1 MQHRL
6 PARPALHDRMAA
18 VLATAVLFV
27 SVPALA
33 QSQTD
38 ERNRTV
44 PVTLLSTGEG
54 NPIAV
59 RWRPTE
65 RVERR
70 MQVATRTIPT
80 TLERPDLDSIDPRV
94 LIAGFTRPP
103 IEKLW
108 TISGRLASDPTT
120 DEMLV
125 RWRVENGAARL
136 VGFRPPAEARD
147 AAMKDD
153 AAEGDAGEPKP
164 DAPVGGAGQAPPR
177 QAVDAKNASGSKTN
191 RPANSDSNAMKS
203 AIQFEAISNRSIS
216 RTNGAMITQ
225 RYDTSGLIPLDIMVR
240 LPEPD
245 RRAEFETRRL
255 VAAMSLAEPQLPS
268 EPVAP
273 GASWTATWTL
283 LEAGVPA
290 RIEATWTLLETDD
303 AAAGTGIATTARLK
317 IEYRR
322 RLRDPDTAKETQRR
336 TIEADGRGEIRLR
349 LDAPLLL
356 EARLV
361 EQSIHPPAAGR
372 SREVTRI
379 RVTPLAARTP

>member
-1 MQHRL
+1 MHHRL
-6 PARPALHDRMAA
+6 PARTALHDRMAA
-18 VLATAVLFV
+18 VLAAAVLSV
-27 SVPALA
+27 CVPALA

-38 ERNRTV
+38 ERNRTA

-54 NPIAV
+54 NPTVV
-59 RWRPTE
+59 RWRPAE

-70 MQVATRTIPT
+70 MQVATRTVPT
-80 TLERPDLDSIDPRV
+80 TLERPDLDSVDPRV

-108 TISGRLASDPTT
+108 TISGRLASDPST
-120 DEMLV
+120 DDMLV

-136 VGFRPPAEARD
+136 VGFRPPAEARE
-147 AAMKDD
+147 AAMNDD
-153 AAEGDAGEPKP
+153 DAEGDAAEPKP
-164 DAPVGGAGQAPPR
+164 DAPVDGAGEAPPR
-177 QAVDAKNASGSKTN
+177 QAVDAKGVTGSKTN

-225 RYDTSGLIPLDIMVR
+225 RYDTSGLVPLDIMVR

-255 VAAMSLAEPQLPS
+255 VAAMSLAEPLLPS
-268 EPVAP
+268 EPIAP

-283 LEAGVPA
+283 LESGIPA

-303 AAAGTGIATTARLK
+303 AAVETGIATTARLK

-322 RLRDPDTAKETQRR
+322 RLRDPDAAKETQRR
-336 TIEADGRGEIRLR
+336 TIEADGRGEIRVR

-356 EARLV
+356 QARLV

>member
-1 MQHRL
+1 MHHQL
-6 PARPALHDRMAA
+6 PARTALHDRMAA
-18 VLATAVLFV
+18 VLAAAVLSV

-38 ERNRTV
+38 ERNRTA

-54 NPIAV
+54 NPTVV
-59 RWRPTE
+59 RWRPAE

-70 MQVATRTIPT
+70 MQVATRTVPT
-80 TLERPDLDSIDPRV
+80 TLERPDVDSVDPRV

-108 TISGRLASDPTT
+108 TISGRLASDPST
-120 DEMLV
+120 DDMLV

-136 VGFRPPAEARD
+136 VGFRPPAEARE
-147 AAMKDD
+147 AAMNDD
-153 AAEGDAGEPKP
+153 AAEGDAAKPKP
-164 DAPVGGAGQAPPR
+164 DAPVDGAGKAPPR
-177 QAVDAKNASGSKTN
+177 QAVDAKGVTGSKTN
-191 RPANSDSNAMKS
+191 QPANSDSNAMKS

-225 RYDTSGLIPLDIMVR
+225 RYDTSGLVPLDIMVR

-255 VAAMSLAEPQLPS
+255 VAAMSLAEPLLPS

-283 LEAGVPA
+283 LESGIPA
-290 RIEATWTLLETDD
+290 RIEATWTLLETDE
-303 AAAGTGIATTARLK
+303 AAAETGIATTARLK

-322 RLRDPDTAKETQRR
+322 RLRDPDAAKETQRR
-336 TIEADGRGEIRLR
+336 TIEADGRGEIRVR

-356 EARLV
+356 QARLV

>member
-6 PARPALHDRMAA
+6 PARTVLHDRMAA
-18 VLATAVLFV
+18 ALAAAVLAV

-38 ERNRTV
+38 ERNRTA

-54 NPIAV
+54 TPIVV

-70 MQVATRTIPT
+70 MQVATRTVPT
-80 TLERPDLDSIDPRV
+80 TLERPDVDSVDPRV

-108 TISGRLASDPTT
+108 TISGRLASDPST
-120 DEMLV
+120 DDMLV

-136 VGFRPPAEARD
+136 VGFRPTAEVRD
-147 AAMKDD
+147 AAMNDD
-153 AAEGDAGEPKP
+153 AAEGDAAEPKP

-177 QAVDAKNASGSKTN
+177 QAVDAKNVAGSKTN

-225 RYDTSGLIPLDIMVR
+225 RYDTSGLVPLDIMVR

-255 VAAMSLAEPQLPS
+255 VAAMSLAEPLLPS
-268 EPVAP
+268 EPIAP
-273 GASWTATWTL
+273 GSSWTATWTL
-283 LEAGVPA
+283 LESGIPA

-322 RLRDPDTAKETQRR
+322 RLRDPDAAKETQRR
-336 TIEADGRGEIRLR
+336 TIEADGRGEIRVR

-356 EARLV
+356 QARLV